1 MKPTISS
8 IRTIVAAVALLL
20 GTATTAH
27 AAEASPAA
35 GIVQLAPLL
44 LIMLVFYFLL
54 IRPQQKRLKAHKDMV
69 AGMKKGDKIVTA
81 GGIYGTVVDVS
92 DNEIKVE
99 IAEGTRVRVKRD
111 TVTGLA
117 E

>member
-1 MKPTISS
+1 MNLTISR
-8 IRTIVAAVALLL
+8 IRTIAAAAALWL

-27 AAEASPAA
+27 AAEGSPAA

-69 AGMKKGDKIVTA
+69 TSMKKGDKIVTA

-92 DNEIKVE
+92 DNEVRVE